1 MNSILISIK
10 KLIGLTEQDESF
22 DIDVILHINMAFA
35 TLASVG
41 VGPKGFRIVDETT
54 EWEEFTDDP
63 EQLGL
68 VKDYVYFKTKLA
80 FDPPTSSNV
89 LEAMNKTASELEW
102 RLHVHED
109 NYVFITDSKEG
120 EIND

>member
-35 TLASVG
+35 TLSSVG
-41 VGPKGFRIVDETT
+41 VGQKGFRIEDETT
-54 EWEEFTDDP
+54 EWEAFTTDP
-63 EQLGL
+63 EELGL

-80 FDPPTSSNV
+80 FDPPTSSYV
-89 LEAMNKTASELEW
+89 LESMNKTVSELEW
-102 RLHVHED
+102 RLHVHSSNGEY
-109 NYVFITDSKEG
+109 NNTTEG
-120 EIND
+120 GEN